1 MKEKLP
7 PEEIEK
13 LLENLESEGKD
24 MVIEVLEKES
34 QRQRNIGIKQGIL
47 ETAKEL
53 LKFGMNKEDIQK
65 VTKLTKKEI
74 EKL

>member
-1 MKEKLP
+1 
-7 PEEIEK
+7 
-13 LLENLESEGKD
+13 

-34 QRQRNIGIKQGIL
+34 QRQRNLGIRQGIKQGIL

-53 LKFGMNKEDIQK
+53 LKFGMDKEDIQK